1 MVCSVIIISPSDG
14 LGLDRAASF
23 ASSLRAAG
31 HEVTVTGARRALAPA
46 VRLHDCVITLSRS
59 GDPIGHLLQRRG
71 SAWIADISADHEVA
85 TGAELSAT
93 DRLQRRLLLSADML
107 SCAGV
112 TSQKAI
118 FDSLA
123 AGAVVIGGEQPSPIA
138 RYVTAVASR
147 SSGSAKRA
155 AIGPDRLRILMIGP
169 VNSPHL
175 EHLALEMSAR
185 GHLVQAGGAS
195 WGGGLAPSSL
205 PEAGIPVSVMTWP
218 QVLWLRRLI
227 RRFRPDVVHANW
239 MPFAAAAV
247 LAHAR
252 PLVAMAWGSDVYL
265 AGRAEKLANRLAVA
279 RADLVLADSD
289 ALITGLVELG
299 SDPARTSLLNWGVDL
314 DSFRPVTTPGERAE
328 LRSRL
333 GLRDAPVI
341 LSPRGLK
348 ALYNPT
354 VVTEAFIR
362 VLAAHPEAQLVVR
375 HQGPEAP
382 ELGPL
387 AGDDRVT
394 VVGRMSYD
402 RVADYYR
409 AADVCVSIPD
419 TDSSPRSV
427 WEAMACGC
435 PCVLSDL
442 PWTRELITPGAQAL
456 LVDVRT
462 EAVATAITRLLDD
475 RELAD
480 SVKRSA
486 LELVRA
492 NRDARRE
499 MDRLE
504 AFYFTLAGRP
514 APSAAAIASSNTPAS
529 SAVSARRE

>member
-1 MVCSVIIISPSDG
+1 M
-14 LGLDRAASF
+14 
-23 ASSLRAAG
+23 
-31 HEVTVTGARRALAPA
+31 
-46 VRLHDCVITLSRS
+46 RLHDCVITLSRS
-59 GDPIGHLLQRRG
+59 SDPIGHLLQRRG
-71 SAWIADISADHEVA
+71 SAWIADISADQAVA
-85 TGAELSAT
+85 AGADLSAA
-93 DRLQRRLLLSADML
+93 DRLRRRLLLSADML
-107 SCAGV
+107 TCAGV
-112 TSQKAI
+112 TNQNAI

-123 AGAVVIGGEQPSPIA
+123 ASAVVIGNEQPSAIVRHVA
-138 RYVTAVASR
+138 AVASR
-147 SSGSAKRA
+147 SAAAAKRA
-155 AIGPDRLRILMIGP
+155 PIGADRLRILMIGP

-175 EHLALEMSAR
+175 EQLALEMTAR

-205 PEAGIPVSVMTWP
+205 PETGIPVSVMTWP

-252 PLVAMAWGSDVYL
+252 PLLAMAWGSDVYL
-265 AGRAEKLANRLAVA
+265 ASRAERLANRLAVA
-279 RADLVLADSD
+279 RADLVLADSS
-289 ALITGLVELG
+289 ALISRLVELG
-299 SDPARTSLLNWGVDL
+299 SEPMRTSLLNWGVDL
-314 DSFRPVTTPGERAE
+314 ESFRPAATSSERAE
-328 LRSRL
+328 LRSEL

-354 VVTEAFIR
+354 VVTEAFVR
-362 VLAAHPEAQLVVR
+362 VLTTHPQAQLVVR
-375 HQGPEAP
+375 HQGSEQP

-394 VVGRMSYD
+394 VVGRLSYD

-442 PWTRELITPGAQAL
+442 PWTRELITPGAEAL
-456 LVDVRT
+456 LVSVQTD
-462 EAVATAITRLLDD
+462 AVAAAITRLLED

-480 SVKRSA
+480 SVKLSA
-486 LELVRA
+486 LELVRV

-504 AFYFTLAGRP
+504 AFYFSLAGQP
-514 APSAAAIASSNTPAS
+514 APSPVAIASSSTSAS
-529 SAVSARRE
+529 SPVSARRE